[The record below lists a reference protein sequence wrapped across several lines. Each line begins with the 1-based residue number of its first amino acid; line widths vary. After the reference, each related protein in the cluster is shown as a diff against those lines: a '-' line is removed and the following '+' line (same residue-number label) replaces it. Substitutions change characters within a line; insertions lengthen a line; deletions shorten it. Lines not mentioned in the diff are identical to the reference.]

1 MPFKT
6 QADVKRHNKRAAE
19 SSIATRQWLDIVNE
33 QLEKG
38 VPEGTAIKT
47 ANGVVKRRWKA
58 SHNT

>member
-38 VPEGTAIKT
+38 RA
-47 ANGVVKRRWKA
+47 
-58 SHNT
+58 